1 MNNVLLRQTNIKL
14 LISFFFSSM
23 FLNTLQKEPQ
33 DPISNI
39 VKHHLCGTTSML
51 VSIDLPSIL
60 FKEGLC
66 SNILFP
72 PSISK
77 MLNLEGYKQEICC
90 STCGQVRS
98 QMQLLMLFKG
108 VGQLKFGLLE
118 LQRSVVLYDG
128 S

>member
-1 MNNVLLRQTNIKL
+1 M
-14 LISFFFSSM
+14 FS
-23 FLNTLQKEPQ
+23 NTLQKEPQ
-33 DPISNI
+33 DPILNI

-51 VSIDLPSIL
+51 VSVDLPSIL
-60 FKEGLC
+60 FKEGPC

-72 PSISK
+72 PISK

-108 VGQLKFGLLE
+108 VGQLKSGLLE

>member
-1 MNNVLLRQTNIKL
+1 
-14 LISFFFSSM
+14 
-23 FLNTLQKEPQ
+23 
-33 DPISNI
+33 
-39 VKHHLCGTTSML
+39 ML
-51 VSIDLPSIL
+51 VSVDLPSIF

-90 STCGQVRS
+90 STCGQARS